1 VTEYTRILEGAHT
14 GEPAAIQSLFELVYG
29 ELRQLAADK
38 LALESAEHTLQTTAL
53 VHEAWLRLGADAQPE
68 WHNRGHFFA
77 AAGEAMRR
85 ILVDRARRKL
95 ALRHG
100 GRATHLDL
108 DGIDLIQDADDD
120 QLIAVNEALDRF
132 SAVEPDKARLVTLR
146 YFIGLT
152 LEEAAQAM
160 GISDS
165 TAKRW
170 WTYSRAWLFREIRR
184 NR

>member
-1 VTEYTRILEGAHT
+1 MTGYTRILDDRRT
-14 GEPAAIQSLFELVYG
+14 GDPAATQQLFELVYG
-29 ELRQLAADK
+29 ELRRLAAQK
-38 LALESAEHTLQTTAL
+38 MALESAGHTLQPTAL
-53 VHEAWLRLGADAQPE
+53 VHEAWIRLGADAQPE

-95 ALRHG
+95 TARHG
-100 GRATHLDL
+100 GGATHLALERVDVAET
-108 DGIDLIQDADDD
+108 ADED
-120 QLIAVNEALDRF
+120 QLIAVNEALERF
-132 SAVEPDKARLVTLR
+132 SAIEPEKAELVTLR

-160 GISDS
+160 EISDS

-184 NR
+184 GL